1 MVLENS
7 MLSKDKLT
15 YSLKNESIFPLNND
29 KRYKGLNNN
38 TFTNF
43 DKIKFFLNIWT
54 KN

>member
-29 KRYKGLNNN
+29 KGLNNN